1 MNLSS
6 LEQLESFVEF
16 FVSLCSNPIT
26 LILIVCYGILQFLMP
41 FFIIRLSIKCDKL
54 ENKLAMQ
61 DADIND
67 KLNYLINQQK
77 QQEQNEN

>member
-1 MNLSS
+1 MDLSS
-6 LEQLESFVEF
+6 LTQLESFLEF
-16 FVSLCSNPIT
+16 LVSLCSNPIT
-26 LILIVCYGILQFLMP
+26 LILIVCYGILKFLMP

-61 DADIND
+61 EADIND

>member
-1 MNLSS
+1 
-6 LEQLESFVEF
+6 
-16 FVSLCSNPIT
+16 
-26 LILIVCYGILQFLMP
+26 MP

-67 KLNYLINQQK
+67 KLNYLINQQNQKK
-77 QQEQNEN
+77 QDEN

>member
-26 LILIVCYGILQFLMP
+26 LIFIVCYGILQFLMP

-61 DADIND
+61 DADMND

>member
-1 MNLSS
+1 
-6 LEQLESFVEF
+6 
-16 FVSLCSNPIT
+16 
-26 LILIVCYGILQFLMP
+26 MP

-61 DADIND
+61 DADMND

>member
-1 MNLSS
+1 MN
-6 LEQLESFVEF
+6 FVEF

-26 LILIVCYGILQFLMP
+26 LILIVCYGIIQFLMP

-54 ENKLAMQ
+54 EYKLLREH
-61 DADIND
+61 ADTHD